1 MITGYSKMTDGI
13 CAIRCFFQMVHEG
26 HEVDDYVLSG
36 VVNACANLAVL
47 RQGEIIHCYAVKLGY
62 DAEMSVSGNL
72 IDMYAKNG
80 SLEAAYLVF
89 SQVSESDL
97 KCWNSIVSTQCS
109 L

>member
-1 MITGYSKMTDGI
+1 MELV
-13 CAIRCFFQMVHEG
+13 IRCFFEMVHEA

-36 VVNACANLAVL
+36 CADLVVL

-62 DAEMSVSGNL
+62 DAEMSLSGNL

-97 KCWNSIVSTQCS
+97 KCWNSMLGGYSHHGMVEEA
-109 L
+109 LKLFE